1 MKFLTS
7 FIIAM
12 AQARPAFIIDGNGV
26 STETETSFACDAM
39 LKIQYLEHFLTY
51 F

>member
-7 FIIAM
+7 LIIAM

-26 STETETSFACDAM
+26 STDKEITFACDAT
-39 LKIQYLEHFLTY
+39 LKIQYLEY
-51 F
+51 FMNYF